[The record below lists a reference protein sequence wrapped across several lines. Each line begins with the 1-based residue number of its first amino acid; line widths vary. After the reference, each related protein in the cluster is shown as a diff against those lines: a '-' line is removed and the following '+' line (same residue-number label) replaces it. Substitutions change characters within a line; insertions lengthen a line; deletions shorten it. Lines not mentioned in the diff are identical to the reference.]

1 LFTFYRPGGGC
12 TLPGPLQAMARE
24 HVCSRRGRISRGG
37 ACGSSDERRRCMRI
51 RRGAGLA
58 AAVRSPAVDPAGA
71 RDVDP
76 ATGHAGPASG
86 GNVKMLLLASQI

>member
-1 LFTFYRPGGGC
+1 
-12 TLPGPLQAMARE
+12 
-24 HVCSRRGRISRGG
+24 
-37 ACGSSDERRRCMRI
+37 MRI

-76 ATGHAGPASG
+76 ATGHADPVTACRS
-86 GNVKMLLLASQI
+86 S